1 MMKRRLVTTV
11 LIGALFTAIG
21 AYFGA
26 RQMAPEPAQSGAVHE
41 LLNQTLPDVGGKPQ
55 RLDQWQGKILVV
67 NFWATWCA
75 PCVKEMPELS
85 ALQTE
90 LKGKSIQ
97 IIGIGIDSAS
107 NIAEFAGKY
116 QITYPLIVAG
126 MSGAKFTRTLGNQAG
141 GLPYTVIIGRKGEL
155 SKTYLGQ
162 LSIDELRRE
171 LLTMQ

>member
-1 MMKRRLVTTV
+1 MKRPALAYVI
-11 LIGALFTAIG
+11 IGALFIVIG

-26 RQMAPEPAQSGAVHE
+26 RQLAPEPARPGAVTE
-41 LLNQTLPDVGGKPQ
+41 LMAQSLPDASGKPQ

-75 PCVKEMPELS
+75 PCVKEMPELA

-90 LKGKSIQ
+90 LAGKPIQ
-97 IIGIGIDSAS
+97 ILGIGIDSAA
-107 NIAEFAGKY
+107 NIADFASKY

-126 MSGAKFTRTLGNQAG
+126 MGGAKITRAFGNQAG

-155 SKTYLGQ
+155 HKTYLGQ
-162 LSIDELRRE
+162 LDIQELRRD
-171 LLTMQ
+171 LLAL